1 MKLMWNYIL
10 STEQRKEKRCRGL
23 NRATY
28 NYLSRSHRS
37 ALICD
42 TPRCTKTLSCTTS
55 DSLNW
60 ANFVGQPMV
69 CFGDNSFELMM
80 LPNRGR
86 RLETRLQ
93 HRVQNINSN
102 EARPVKG
109 FFILLRFWQILNCCV
124 LILFTAWLEQL
135 IGKCVCVC
143 DAFFLGQISVTPGP
157 CVAHNQSRH
166 EGGFSVNGP
175 TLNQTHH
182 GGGQEE
188 GEWGGAGGGRR
199 GGWSEVEGDC
209 KWTWRSTC
217 ASWPD

>member
-42 TPRCTKTLSCTTS
+42 TPR
-55 DSLNW
+55 
-60 ANFVGQPMV
+60 
-69 CFGDNSFELMM
+69 FGDNSFELMM

-86 RLETRLQ
+86 RSKTRLQ

-124 LILFTAWLEQL
+124 LILLTAWLEQL

-188 GEWGGAGGGRR
+188 GELGGLGRR

-209 KWTWRSTC
+209 EWTWRSTC